1 MTTET
6 TLLSDE
12 ERIAQL
18 REQLASVGHLID
30 GEIVRNEATFT
41 VVAPWADRPLAECPS
56 AGPRELDQ
64 AVAGAKGAQ
73 LVWAQDEAG
82 RRRALLALADALEA
96 QKDRIGPI
104 IAAET
109 GKPIAIA
116 TGEVVGSAA
125 HIRYHANEE
134 IPVETLRDDETETVM
149 IVHEPI
155 GVVAAITP
163 WNGPLLMLANKV
175 AAALRAGNAVVAKPS
190 PFTPFS
196 SLLFGEVARDLV
208 PAGVINILAGGD
220 DLGVAMTQ
228 HPDVSMVSFT
238 GSIRAGQAIMEQSA
252 QGLRRLQLELGGND
266 AALVLPDVDI
276 AEIAPRIYRGAFAL
290 SGQICAAIKR
300 LYVHESIAHE
310 LVAALAEIA
319 KTHKP
324 GAPWD
329 PDTTMGPSTTKP
341 QFELVKGL
349 IDDAVANGANVVTG
363 GHVVE
368 RPGYFIEPTILTGV
382 DHGVRVVD
390 VEQFGPVLPV
400 MTYSDIDEVLD
411 RVNATPYGL
420 GGSVWS
426 KDVAEAMRI
435 ARRFRSGS
443 TWINRHPHVGPDV
456 PFGGVKLSGIGREG
470 GPRSFE
476 AFSEPKT
483 ISILK

>member
-1 MTTET
+1 MSAGTAVI
-6 TLLSDE
+6 SDE
-12 ERIAQL
+12 ARLAEL
-18 REQLASVGHLID
+18 REGLIGIGHLID
-30 GEIVRNEATFT
+30 GEIVPSAETFT
-41 VVAPWADRPLAECPS
+41 VIAPWADRPLAECPS
-56 AGPRELDQ
+56 AGRPELDR
-64 AVAGAKGAQ
+64 AVAAAKRAQ
-73 LVWAQDEAG
+73 PTWAADEAE
-82 RRRALLALADALEA
+82 RQRVLHAIADALEG
-96 QKDRIGPI
+96 QKERIGEV

-116 TGEVVGSAA
+116 TGEVVGAAA
-125 HIRYHANEE
+125 HIRYHADEE
-134 IPVETLRDDETETVM
+134 IPVETLRDDDTETVLV
-149 IVHEPI
+149 VHEPI

-163 WNGPLLMLANKV
+163 WNGPLLMLANKI
-175 AAALRAGNAVVAKPS
+175 AAALRPGNTIVAKPS

-196 SLLFGEVARDLV
+196 ALLFGEVVRDLV
-208 PAGVINILAGGD
+208 PAGVINVLAGGD
-220 DLGVAMTQ
+220 ELGIMMTQ

-252 QGLRRLQLELGGND
+252 KGLRRLQLELGGND
-266 AALVLPDVDI
+266 AALVLPDVDV

-300 LYVHESIAHE
+300 LYVHESIADD

-319 KTHKP
+319 RTHRP
-324 GAPWD
+324 GSPWD
-329 PDTTMGPSTTKP
+329 PETTMGPSTTKP
-341 QFELVKGL
+341 QFELVRGL
-349 IDDAVANGANVVTG
+349 IEDAVEHGAHVVTG
-363 GHVVE
+363 GHVLD

-400 MTYSDIDEVLD
+400 MTYRDVDEVLD
-411 RVNATPYGL
+411 RVNGTQYGL

-435 ARRFRSGS
+435 ARRFQSGS
-443 TWINRHPHVGPDV
+443 TWINRHPHVGADV
-456 PFGGVKLSGIGREG
+456 PFGGVKLSGVGREG